1 MDFQESMHMKARI
14 LKRSEKIISPWVRLI
29 EKEVDFSHGEPPEVY
44 YSLAPPDYITIFAET
59 PDNRIPVVRQYR
71 PAVEAYTWEFPA
83 GLLEEGEDPVQGSI
97 RELREETGLEAHS
110 ARYIGSYYPD
120 TGRLDNT
127 LHICHIKTSE
137 PNPDFVPET
146 GMDVTF
152 VSGDELHRLIVT
164 GEFRHLLHIAV
175 IALIELHHND

>member
-1 MDFQESMHMKARI
+1 MKARI
-14 LKRSEKIISPWVRLI
+14 LKRSEKILSPWVRLI
-29 EKEVDFSHGEPPEVY
+29 EKEVDFSRGGSPEIY

-59 PDNRIPVVRQYR
+59 PGNLIPVVQQYR

-97 RELREETGLEAHS
+97 RELREETGLEAVS
-110 ARYIGSYYPD
+110 SKYIGSYYPD

-127 LHICHIKTSE
+127 LHICHIKTTE
-137 PNPDFVPET
+137 PDPDFTPEP

-152 VSGDELHRLIVT
+152 VNRDELHHLIVT

-175 IALIELHHND
+175 ISLIEMHIND